1 MKSTVL
7 AIIIPGVLGFRAE
20 TGGLL
25 EETLNLPLPMIQNLS
40 TSNSFV
46 PNTTNSWWSSSYIH
60 ASNNH
65 DYLIV
70 SQCLLMNA
78 GLYRGSIL
86 DITEPS
92 FYRQFERFA
101 TGPLTDPGLSSGGI
115 LNITFEQYG
124 FHTTN
129 YDDPLQELRTWS
141 AVEGVEF
148 DIRFHLSTPVILNGG
163 TGLFQ
168 WGSELTHEWS
178 MPAGLTLGSFVV
190 NGSRLTIDPT
200 RSLTWYDR
208 QLMWPNTLAK
218 VANKANWTW
227 FEVHLDDNS
236 HNNNAPTGRADK
248 LSIWVWDTTDH
259 RRTQFATACH
269 RPGIHQ
275 VLPVTAF
282 VPSRRT
288 WTSPASK
295 ATYPLDWVVTLWDGT
310 TLSISSV
317 RPDQELCDATGL
329 SPTYE
334 GYIQVNGFDG
344 DGRMISGYGLVEQ
357 VPAGFLPAMT
367 LSSEE

>member
-46 PNTTNSWWSSSYIH
+46 PNTTNSWWSSSYVH

-86 DITEPS
+86 DITDPS

-148 DIRFHLSTPVILNGG
+148 DIRIHLSTPVILNGG

-259 RRTQFATACH
+259 RRTQFATARH

-288 WTSPASK
+288 WTSPVSK